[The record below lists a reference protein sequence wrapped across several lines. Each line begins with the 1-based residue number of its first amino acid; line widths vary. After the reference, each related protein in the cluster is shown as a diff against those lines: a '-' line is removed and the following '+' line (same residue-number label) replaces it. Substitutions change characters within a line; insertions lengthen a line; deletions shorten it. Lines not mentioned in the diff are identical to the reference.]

1 LALPHAF
8 GRLQFGEDLQLTF
21 DTLIGTGVNANV
33 AAVVVIGIEPKWT
46 QRVADGIA
54 KTGKPVAAF
63 SIEGKGDLQVIQE
76 ASRVAAMFLQDASGL
91 VRTEAEM
98 GDMIMSIKCG
108 ESDTTSG
115 LGSCPT
121 TSQAVDR
128 WVEAGGTVFFGE
140 TSELTGGEHLI
151 AERCIDAAT
160 RDLFQVTY
168 DNYIKVI
175 EATGA
180 NLLGSQ
186 PTQGNIA
193 GGLTTIEEKALG
205 NIAKTGSVP
214 VVGVLKPAEMPNP
227 ANPGLYF
234 MDSSS
239 AAAECVTLMAAGGA
253 VIHLFPTGQGNVIGN
268 PIVPVLKL
276 TANIKTAKSMT
287 EHIDLDVSGLL
298 RYEYDLTKAGDMMM
312 DVIYDTVSE
321 DVWGTPFQTLEGSF
335 PITRNDDLW
344 NNPEELKAALKDVKA
359 LVVRN
364 RTKVTAD
371 VIAAAPG
378 LKVIARAGVGL
389 DNIDLKAAD
398 AAGVVV
404 VAGLGANA
412 VSVGELTL
420 GLALSLLRNVPGHDV
435 ATRDGGWVRIPG
447 RELSGLTWG
456 LLGCGATGVATA
468 KLIQGFNCSV
478 LGYDPYAKNVPG
490 VELTSFEDVLKRSD
504 VVSIHMP
511 STPETNGSINAA
523 TLALMKKDA
532 IIVNVG
538 RGEVINEADLIAA
551 LKAKTI
557 AGAALD
563 VRAQEPPTTGEM
575 ETIPNLILTPHV
587 AGITKESQLRINQ
600 ILTANIELVLNS
612 KPATH
617 AVGALRESSN

>member
-1 LALPHAF
+1 MI
-8 GRLQFGEDLQLTF
+8 
-21 DTLIGTGVNANV
+21 LI
-33 AAVVVIGIEPKWT
+33 
-46 QRVADGIA
+46 
-54 KTGKPVAAF
+54 
-63 SIEGKGDLQVIQE
+63 
-76 ASRVAAMFLQDASGL
+76 
-91 VRTEAEM
+91 
-98 GDMIMSIKCG
+98 
-108 ESDTTSG
+108 
-115 LGSCPT
+115 
-121 TSQAVDR
+121 
-128 WVEAGGTVFFGE
+128 
-140 TSELTGGEHLI
+140 
-151 AERCIDAAT
+151 
-160 RDLFQVTY
+160 
-168 DNYIKVI
+168 
-175 EATGA
+175 
-180 NLLGSQ
+180 
-186 PTQGNIA
+186 
-193 GGLTTIEEKALG
+193 
-205 NIAKTGSVP
+205 
-214 VVGVLKPAEMPNP
+214 
-227 ANPGLYF
+227 
-234 MDSSS
+234 
-239 AAAECVTLMAAGGA
+239 
-253 VIHLFPTGQGNVIGN
+253 
-268 PIVPVLKL
+268 
-276 TANIKTAKSMT
+276 
-287 EHIDLDVSGLL
+287 
-298 RYEYDLTKAGDMMM
+298 
-312 DVIYDTVSE
+312 SE

-344 NNPEELKAALKDVKA
+344 NNPEELKTALKDVRA

-371 VIAAAPG
+371 VIAAAPN

-389 DNIDLKAAD
+389 DNIDIKAAD

-435 ATRDGGWVRIPG
+435 ATRDGGWVRTPG

-538 RGEVINEADLIAA
+538 RGEVINEADLIVA

-617 AVGALRESSN
+617 AVGALKESNN

>member
-1 LALPHAF
+1 MI
-8 GRLQFGEDLQLTF
+8 
-21 DTLIGTGVNANV
+21 LI
-33 AAVVVIGIEPKWT
+33 
-46 QRVADGIA
+46 
-54 KTGKPVAAF
+54 
-63 SIEGKGDLQVIQE
+63 
-76 ASRVAAMFLQDASGL
+76 
-91 VRTEAEM
+91 
-98 GDMIMSIKCG
+98 
-108 ESDTTSG
+108 
-115 LGSCPT
+115 
-121 TSQAVDR
+121 
-128 WVEAGGTVFFGE
+128 
-140 TSELTGGEHLI
+140 
-151 AERCIDAAT
+151 
-160 RDLFQVTY
+160 
-168 DNYIKVI
+168 
-175 EATGA
+175 
-180 NLLGSQ
+180 
-186 PTQGNIA
+186 
-193 GGLTTIEEKALG
+193 
-205 NIAKTGSVP
+205 
-214 VVGVLKPAEMPNP
+214 
-227 ANPGLYF
+227 
-234 MDSSS
+234 
-239 AAAECVTLMAAGGA
+239 
-253 VIHLFPTGQGNVIGN
+253 
-268 PIVPVLKL
+268 
-276 TANIKTAKSMT
+276 
-287 EHIDLDVSGLL
+287 
-298 RYEYDLTKAGDMMM
+298 
-312 DVIYDTVSE
+312 SE

-371 VIAAAPG
+371 VIAAAPN

-435 ATRDGGWVRIPG
+435 ATRDGGWVRTPG

-490 VELTSFEDVLKRSD
+490 VELTTFEDVLKRSD

-511 STPETNGSINAA
+511 STPETNGSINSA

-617 AVGALRESSN
+617 AVGAFKESSN

>member
-1 LALPHAF
+1 MI
-8 GRLQFGEDLQLTF
+8 
-21 DTLIGTGVNANV
+21 LI
-33 AAVVVIGIEPKWT
+33 
-46 QRVADGIA
+46 
-54 KTGKPVAAF
+54 
-63 SIEGKGDLQVIQE
+63 
-76 ASRVAAMFLQDASGL
+76 
-91 VRTEAEM
+91 
-98 GDMIMSIKCG
+98 
-108 ESDTTSG
+108 
-115 LGSCPT
+115 
-121 TSQAVDR
+121 
-128 WVEAGGTVFFGE
+128 
-140 TSELTGGEHLI
+140 
-151 AERCIDAAT
+151 
-160 RDLFQVTY
+160 
-168 DNYIKVI
+168 
-175 EATGA
+175 
-180 NLLGSQ
+180 
-186 PTQGNIA
+186 
-193 GGLTTIEEKALG
+193 
-205 NIAKTGSVP
+205 
-214 VVGVLKPAEMPNP
+214 
-227 ANPGLYF
+227 
-234 MDSSS
+234 
-239 AAAECVTLMAAGGA
+239 
-253 VIHLFPTGQGNVIGN
+253 
-268 PIVPVLKL
+268 
-276 TANIKTAKSMT
+276 
-287 EHIDLDVSGLL
+287 
-298 RYEYDLTKAGDMMM
+298 
-312 DVIYDTVSE
+312 SE

-344 NNPEELKAALKDVKA
+344 NNPDELKAALKDVKA

-435 ATRDGGWVRIPG
+435 ATRDGGWVRTPG

-478 LGYDPYAKNVPG
+478 LGYDPYAKNVAG

-538 RGEVINEADLIAA
+538 RGEVINEADLIVA

-617 AVGALRESSN
+617 AVGALKESNN

>member
-1 LALPHAF
+1 MI
-8 GRLQFGEDLQLTF
+8 
-21 DTLIGTGVNANV
+21 LI
-33 AAVVVIGIEPKWT
+33 
-46 QRVADGIA
+46 
-54 KTGKPVAAF
+54 
-63 SIEGKGDLQVIQE
+63 
-76 ASRVAAMFLQDASGL
+76 
-91 VRTEAEM
+91 
-98 GDMIMSIKCG
+98 
-108 ESDTTSG
+108 
-115 LGSCPT
+115 
-121 TSQAVDR
+121 
-128 WVEAGGTVFFGE
+128 
-140 TSELTGGEHLI
+140 
-151 AERCIDAAT
+151 
-160 RDLFQVTY
+160 
-168 DNYIKVI
+168 
-175 EATGA
+175 
-180 NLLGSQ
+180 
-186 PTQGNIA
+186 
-193 GGLTTIEEKALG
+193 
-205 NIAKTGSVP
+205 
-214 VVGVLKPAEMPNP
+214 
-227 ANPGLYF
+227 
-234 MDSSS
+234 
-239 AAAECVTLMAAGGA
+239 
-253 VIHLFPTGQGNVIGN
+253 
-268 PIVPVLKL
+268 
-276 TANIKTAKSMT
+276 
-287 EHIDLDVSGLL
+287 
-298 RYEYDLTKAGDMMM
+298 
-312 DVIYDTVSE
+312 SE

-344 NNPEELKAALKDVKA
+344 NNPEELKTALKDVRA

-371 VIAAAPG
+371 VIAAAPN

-435 ATRDGGWVRIPG
+435 ATRDGGWVRTPG

-468 KLIQGFNCSV
+468 KLLQGFNCSL

-532 IIVNVG
+532 IIINVG
-538 RGEVINEADLIAA
+538 RGEVINEGDLIAA

-617 AVGALRESSN
+617 AVGALKESSN

>member
-1 LALPHAF
+1 MI
-8 GRLQFGEDLQLTF
+8 
-21 DTLIGTGVNANV
+21 LI
-33 AAVVVIGIEPKWT
+33 
-46 QRVADGIA
+46 
-54 KTGKPVAAF
+54 
-63 SIEGKGDLQVIQE
+63 
-76 ASRVAAMFLQDASGL
+76 
-91 VRTEAEM
+91 
-98 GDMIMSIKCG
+98 
-108 ESDTTSG
+108 
-115 LGSCPT
+115 
-121 TSQAVDR
+121 
-128 WVEAGGTVFFGE
+128 
-140 TSELTGGEHLI
+140 
-151 AERCIDAAT
+151 
-160 RDLFQVTY
+160 
-168 DNYIKVI
+168 
-175 EATGA
+175 
-180 NLLGSQ
+180 
-186 PTQGNIA
+186 
-193 GGLTTIEEKALG
+193 
-205 NIAKTGSVP
+205 
-214 VVGVLKPAEMPNP
+214 
-227 ANPGLYF
+227 
-234 MDSSS
+234 
-239 AAAECVTLMAAGGA
+239 
-253 VIHLFPTGQGNVIGN
+253 
-268 PIVPVLKL
+268 
-276 TANIKTAKSMT
+276 
-287 EHIDLDVSGLL
+287 
-298 RYEYDLTKAGDMMM
+298 
-312 DVIYDTVSE
+312 SE

-344 NNPEELKAALKDVKA
+344 NNPEDLKAALKDVKA

-371 VIAAAPG
+371 VIAAAPN

-435 ATRDGGWVRIPG
+435 ATRDGGWVRTPG

-478 LGYDPYAKNVPG
+478 LGYDPYAKNVQG
-490 VELTSFEDVLKRSD
+490 VELTTFEDVLKRSD

-511 STPETNGSINAA
+511 STPETNGSVNAA

-538 RGEVINEADLIAA
+538 RGEVINESDLIAA

-617 AVGALRESSN
+617 AVGALKESSN

>member
-1 LALPHAF
+1 MI
-8 GRLQFGEDLQLTF
+8 
-21 DTLIGTGVNANV
+21 LI
-33 AAVVVIGIEPKWT
+33 
-46 QRVADGIA
+46 
-54 KTGKPVAAF
+54 
-63 SIEGKGDLQVIQE
+63 
-76 ASRVAAMFLQDASGL
+76 
-91 VRTEAEM
+91 
-98 GDMIMSIKCG
+98 
-108 ESDTTSG
+108 
-115 LGSCPT
+115 
-121 TSQAVDR
+121 
-128 WVEAGGTVFFGE
+128 
-140 TSELTGGEHLI
+140 
-151 AERCIDAAT
+151 
-160 RDLFQVTY
+160 
-168 DNYIKVI
+168 
-175 EATGA
+175 
-180 NLLGSQ
+180 
-186 PTQGNIA
+186 
-193 GGLTTIEEKALG
+193 
-205 NIAKTGSVP
+205 
-214 VVGVLKPAEMPNP
+214 
-227 ANPGLYF
+227 
-234 MDSSS
+234 
-239 AAAECVTLMAAGGA
+239 
-253 VIHLFPTGQGNVIGN
+253 
-268 PIVPVLKL
+268 
-276 TANIKTAKSMT
+276 
-287 EHIDLDVSGLL
+287 
-298 RYEYDLTKAGDMMM
+298 
-312 DVIYDTVSE
+312 SE

-371 VIAAAPG
+371 VIAAAPH

-420 GLALSLLRNVPGHDV
+420 GLALSLLRNVPGHDG
-435 ATRDGGWVRIPG
+435 ATRDGGWVRTPG

-490 VELTSFEDVLKRSD
+490 VELTTFEDVLKRSD

-617 AVGALRESSN
+617 AVGALKESSN